1 MKTSHPLPSIADE
14 EKTPLVCQLLDIIQQ
29 QREEIQ
35 NLKDEIARLK
45 HHPRRPKLKPSR
57 LENRPTTGQ
66 GRDPEA
72 KRPGSAKRSK
82 TAALS
87 IHETR
92 SIAPPAVPD
101 GARFK
106 GYNDYVVQDIRIQ
119 PHNTLY
125 RLEKWETAEGK
136 IIMGAVPEADTVNG
150 GHFGPTLVSF
160 ILYQYYHAHVT
171 QPLLHEQL
179 LEYGIEISKGQLNR
193 LLTEEQALF
202 HQEKDA
208 ILEIGLQVSTYLQ
221 VDDTGARHQ
230 GKNGYCTQ
238 IGNAWFT
245 WFESTDSK
253 SRLNFLRLLRAGR
266 PNHVLL
272 PEALTYM
279 AQQGLPK
286 KWLAV
291 LGEFR
296 GKSLGNAQSWQ
307 AFLSLI
313 GMTSP
318 THVRI
323 ATEGA
328 ILGDVVRHG
337 LAPDLVILSD
347 GAGQFNLLRHALCWV
362 HAERSLAGLV
372 LATEAERHAL
382 ATVRDAVWTL
392 YDALKAYQQA
402 PTHHQKQVLDQ
413 QFDDVFTTVT
423 CSETVNTVLERL
435 YRHKTEVLMV
445 LEHPEIPLHNNGS
458 EQAIR
463 EYVKRRKVS
472 GGTRSEAGRR
482 SRDTFTSLKQTCRKL
497 KVSFWQYLQDRLGKH
512 VTIPG
517 LADLIQQRAL
527 KPG

>member
-1 MKTSHPLPSIADE
+1 
-14 EKTPLVCQLLDIIQQ
+14 
-29 QREEIQ
+29 
-35 NLKDEIARLK
+35 
-45 HHPRRPKLKPSR
+45 
-57 LENRPTTGQ
+57 
-66 GRDPEA
+66 
-72 KRPGSAKRSK
+72 
-82 TAALS
+82 
-87 IHETR
+87 
-92 SIAPPAVPD
+92 
-101 GARFK
+101 
-106 GYNDYVVQDIRIQ
+106 VVQDIRIQ

-125 RLEKWETAEGK
+125 RLEKWETSEGK
-136 IIMGAVPEADTVNG
+136 MIMGTVPDTDTVNG

-179 LEYGIEISKGQLNR
+179 LEYGVDISQGQLNR
-193 LLTEEQALF
+193 LLTEEHEQF
-202 HQEKDA
+202 HQEKDT
-208 ILEIGLQVSTYLQ
+208 ILEIGLHVSTYLQ

-230 GKNGYCTQ
+230 GTNGYCTQ

-253 SRLNFLRLLRAGR
+253 SRLNFLRLLRAGH
-266 PNHVLL
+266 PNPVLL

-279 AQQGLPK
+279 EQQGLPK
-286 KWLAV
+286 KWLAI

-296 GKSLGNAQSWQ
+296 GKSLGDAQSWQ
-307 AFLSLI
+307 AFLGLI
-313 GMTSP
+313 GMTAS

-328 ILGDVVRHG
+328 ILGDVVLHG
-337 LAPDLVILSD
+337 IAPDLVILSD
-347 GAGQFNLLRHALCWV
+347 GAGQFNILLHALCWV
-362 HAERSLAGLV
+362 HAERSLADLV
-372 LATEAERHAL
+372 LASEAERQAL
-382 ATVRDAVWTL
+382 ETVRDAIWTL

-402 PTHHQKQVLDQ
+402 PDQQQKQALEQ

-423 CSETVNTVLERL
+423 CSEAVNAVLQRL
-435 YRHKTEVLMV
+435 YRHKTELLMV
-445 LEHPEIPLHNNGS
+445 LEHPDIPLHNNGS

-497 KVSFWQYLQDRLGKH
+497 KVSFWQYLQDRLGKQG
-512 VTIPG
+512 TIPK
-517 LADLIQQRAL
+517 LAELIQQCAL